1 MIRFILECMAFQL
14 LFLIV
19 YDLFLKRETFFQW
32 NRVYLIGTFVLSL
45 LLPWIK
51 IEAFRTSVSPEY
63 FVYPEYLWG
72 MDMSEGVVVA
82 PENDASF
89 DFSATEI
96 ICYGGMLMA
105 AMLFTYKLY
114 QINRLKAQGEIR
126 YFKDFTR
133 VVVRNSE
140 MAFSFFRSIFL
151 GDKVLEKDHES
162 IIQHE
167 LVHIEQRHSWDLL
180 FFELMRIVS
189 WFNPLVYVYQN
200 RVSELHEFIA
210 DAKVAKTHKSE
221 HYQLLL
227 SQVFQ
232 TQHIS
237 FINQF
242 FKSSLVKKRIV
253 MLQKSKSK
261 KVWQLKYLLLAPLVV
276 GMLIYTSM
284 EAQEK
289 VEANPGQ
296 NVEDLALIKKINEN
310 IKRQVQEKGSIG
322 AVHYAF
328 AQRKNVYSDNIILSK
343 YDYFESRILSKLYY
357 KKMAED
363 PKGTMPDWTY
373 KMKDPT
379 SALYDDYVRQ
389 KKAFQ
394 LLDKNLNASIAAYD
408 TNVMLID
415 DSDRIPKDYFVFEV
429 KNTNDLTGIELRAL
443 NGKLAEIFED
453 GSSSYDSLI
462 ITDGL
467 YDFLVYQTERNENDL
482 GPTQNIKTKVLGV
495 AIPNQ
500 DEVDVPFAEVE
511 QVPVFPGC
519 EDADNERDCFQQQMQ
534 KHIGKNFRYPQEAQ
548 EKGIQGRV
556 NIMFVIQKDGSIGNV
571 RMRSPDKILEVEAAR
586 IISLLPKMAPGEHK
600 GKKVR
605 VPFSIPI
612 TFKLEG
618 VHDFGQIHDTSS
630 SNLASRYNVLV
641 MERKR
646 LLEKINERDP
656 IIINLDQQLRA
667 LKSQIDSGENDD
679 GTVDVPFAVIEK
691 VPVYPGC
698 EDAGDMRACFNQM
711 LQRHIGKNFRYPEL
725 AQEMGIQGRVHV
737 LFIIQEDGSI
747 GNVRLRGPDKLLEDE
762 AARIISLL
770 PQMIPGEHRGEKVRV
785 PFSIPITFKLEGPE
799 ENESSQSMELM
810 SVSNTMSVMAN
821 VKKVGGKEYL
831 RCMVTDGTKGLP
843 GVNVSIQGKNEVL
856 VTDFDG
862 LIEIE
867 AQKGDVLTFK
877 YKGLPTTMLVVT
889 DQQKYHITNK

>member
-32 NRVYLIGTFVLSL
+32 NRVYLLGTFVLSL

-51 IEAFRTSVSPEY
+51 IEALKTTVSSEY

-72 MDMSEGVVVA
+72 LDMSEGVFVS
-82 PENDASF
+82 PENSPSF
-89 DFSATEI
+89 NFSTSEI

-114 QINRLKAQGEIR
+114 QINRLKARGEIR

-133 VVVRNSE
+133 VVIRNSE

-363 PKGTMPDWTY
+363 SKGTMPDWTY

-500 DEVDVPFAEVE
+500 DVVDVPFAEVE

-571 RMRSPDKILEVEAAR
+571 RMRSPDKILEAEAAR

-612 TFKLEG
+612 TFKLQ
-618 VHDFGQIHDTSS
+618 GQDEIGT
-630 SNLASRYNVLV
+630 
-641 MERKR
+641 RK
-646 LLEKINERDP
+646 
-656 IIINLDQQLRA
+656 
-667 LKSQIDSGENDD
+667 NDD
-679 GTVDVPFAVIEK
+679 GTVDVPFAIIEK

-698 EDAGDMRACFNQM
+698 DDAGDMRACFNQM

-725 AQEMGIQGRVHV
+725 AQEMGIQGRVNV

-785 PFSIPITFKLEGPE
+785 PFSIPITFKLEGPKDIDT
-799 ENESSQSMELM
+799 SQSPELT
-810 SVSNTMSVMAN
+810 SVANTMSVMAY
-821 VKKVGGKEYL
+821 VKKLAGKDYL

-843 GVNVSIQGKNEVL
+843 GVNVSIQGKNEVV

>member
-1 MIRFILECMAFQL
+1 MIRYILECMAFQL

-32 NRVYLIGTFVLSL
+32 NRVYLIETFVLSL

-51 IEAFRTSVSPEY
+51 IEAFRTSVFPEY

-89 DFSATEI
+89 DFSAIEI
-96 ICYGGMLMA
+96 IFYGGMLIA
-105 AMLFTYKLY
+105 ALLFVYKLY
-114 QINRLKAQGEIR
+114 QIDRLKRQGEIR
-126 YFKDFTR
+126 YFENFTR

-180 FFELMRIVS
+180 LFELMRIVS

-210 DAKVAKTHKSE
+210 DARVAKTHKSE
-221 HYQLLL
+221 QYQLLL

-242 FKSSLVKKRIV
+242 FKSSLIKKRIV

-261 KVWQLKYLLLAPLVV
+261 RVWQLKYLLLVPLVL
-276 GMLIYTSM
+276 GMLLYTSLK
-284 EAQEK
+284 AQENGISGEEQSTGEEQLEK
-289 VEANPGQ
+289 
-296 NVEDLALIKKINEN
+296 EN
-310 IKRQVQEKGSIG
+310 QLPQ
-322 AVHYAF
+322 
-328 AQRKNVYSDNIILSK
+328 LS
-343 YDYFESRILSKLYY
+343 
-357 KKMAED
+357 
-363 PKGTMPDWTY
+363 
-373 KMKDPT
+373 
-379 SALYDDYVRQ
+379 
-389 KKAFQ
+389 
-394 LLDKNLNASIAAYD
+394 
-408 TNVMLID
+408 
-415 DSDRIPKDYFVFEV
+415 
-429 KNTNDLTGIELRAL
+429 
-443 NGKLAEIFED
+443 
-453 GSSSYDSLI
+453 
-462 ITDGL
+462 
-467 YDFLVYQTERNENDL
+467 
-482 GPTQNIKTKVLGV
+482 
-495 AIPNQ
+495 IPNQ
-500 DEVDVPFAEVE
+500 DDVDVPFAEVE
-511 QVPVFPGC
+511 KVPVFPGC
-519 EDADNERDCFQQQMQ
+519 EDADNERDCFQKQIQ
-534 KHIGKNFRYPQEAQ
+534 KHIGKNFNYPEEAI
-548 EKGIQGRV
+548 EKGIEGRV

-612 TFKLEG
+612 TFKLQ
-618 VHDFGQIHDTSS
+618 GQDEIGT
-630 SNLASRYNVLV
+630 
-641 MERKR
+641 RK
-646 LLEKINERDP
+646 
-656 IIINLDQQLRA
+656 
-667 LKSQIDSGENDD
+667 NDD
-679 GTVDVPFAVIEK
+679 GTVDVPFAIIEK

-725 AQEMGIQGRVHV
+725 AQEMGIQGRVNV

-785 PFSIPITFKLEGPE
+785 PFSIPITFRLQGPE
-799 ENESSQSMELM
+799 ENGSSQSPELT
-810 SVSNTMSVMAN
+810 SVANTMSVMAY
-821 VKKVGGKEYL
+821 VKKLAGKEYL